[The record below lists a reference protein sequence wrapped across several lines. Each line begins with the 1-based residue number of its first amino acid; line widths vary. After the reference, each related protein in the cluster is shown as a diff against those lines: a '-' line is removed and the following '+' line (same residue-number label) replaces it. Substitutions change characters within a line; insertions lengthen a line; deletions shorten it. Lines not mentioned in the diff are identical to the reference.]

1 MRFMSHVQYTD
12 DALKDLKTIG
22 HVAASRVT
30 AKVAAYAAAP
40 LAFANQVKKLQGK
53 DILRLRVGD
62 YRVLFTEDG
71 TILRVLRVGHRRE
84 IYR

>member
-1 MRFMSHVQYTD
+1 MVHVLYTD
-12 DALKDLKTIG
+12 DALKDLKAMG
-22 HVAASRVT
+22 HVAAGKVT
-30 AKVAAYAAAP
+30 AKVT
-40 LAFANQVKKLQGK
+40 AFAATPSAFVNRVKKLRGG

-71 TILRVLRVGHRRE
+71 KILRVLRIGHRRE